1 MGKITSFEALYRR
14 FAPDESL
21 KRTRRV
27 LREQSSVLAVA
38 VFFTLAPFLFLFQGG
53 RISWVLVRE
62 SPVVGGTFLLTALVL
77 WMIYIVMRLRLKVL

>member
-27 LREQSSVLAVA
+27 LREQSSVLAMA
-38 VFFTLAPFLFLFQGG
+38 IFFTLAPFLFSFQGG
-53 RISWVLVRE
+53 RIRWVLVRE